1 MKIEP
6 RHWRGWLE
14 SLDDDGFLVQYHEN
28 LATKLDSVV
37 QIIDVYAKDGEVD
50 RQFFKDA
57 GIKKLGHQRLFEK
70 WFREPCLK
78 VEVPLTKADA
88 PFLLLLADVGFTPGA
103 KLSVNLNATA
113 PGGVFLLLS
122 AAQFHDW
129 LRHHTRP
136 DGNLTAYFASQWR
149 EPLGLSRRLNART
162 RDPFGGTRAEA
173 AAQRLHEA
181 YLRKRNTYEAEK
193 EELALIDANLSS
205 AVHELR
211 CCGRETEQRH
221 NELCQRQ
228 SMMDAAEAESS
239 RMEPASLMA
248 QGLLDALRPEG
259 TRADGDAVQRMVDAL
274 QEEGMEASLAAVAP
288 EVLQKAPSGRQ
299 GFELKAEEHLR
310 KFARELH
317 GRILD
322 DQRVALEHA
331 KSAMKNASKAEQ
343 QAAERVDGIKK
354 TYEDQKDKLNILREA
369 MIEAE
374 EEALCFDG
382 LLEQDTQEGEAPER
396 LRYSRVN
403 STGDSNAS

>member
-1 MKIEP
+1 M
-6 RHWRGWLE
+6 
-14 SLDDDGFLVQYHEN
+14 
-28 LATKLDSVV
+28 LA
-37 QIIDVYAKDGEVD
+37 ACGE
-50 RQFFKDA
+50 
-57 GIKKLGHQRLFEK
+57 
-70 WFREPCLK
+70 
-78 VEVPLTKADA
+78 
-88 PFLLLLADVGFTPGA
+88 
-103 KLSVNLNATA
+103 
-113 PGGVFLLLS
+113 
-122 AAQFHDW
+122 
-129 LRHHTRP
+129 
-136 DGNLTAYFASQWR
+136 FAS
-149 EPLGLSRRLNART
+149 SDMTRRPEKRSGDHMLQEVKRRRT
-162 RDPFGGTRAEA
+162 IHAKMMIHAEDTLVA
-173 AAQRLHEA
+173 AGERLHEA

-317 GRILD
+317 GRFEKAQSILD

-382 LLEQDTQEGEAPER
+382 LLEQVGFRTPRKEKHQSDSGTPESTAPGTPTQAEEMTPEKLVRVSRKTSPSEGDKT
-396 LRYSRVN
+396 V
-403 STGDSNAS
+403 